1 MKQLLEKTKLNES
14 QEQQWHRSVYE
25 VGSLD
30 SQSQAAK
37 ELQLHRVLVHVNSY
51 RELSNL
57 ANTLGEFKT
66 RNAGMLQSSD
76 VRWRGVQKPMENA

>member
-51 RELSNL
+51 RELSIV
-57 ANTLGEFKT
+57 ASTFVRFKT
-66 RNAGMLQSSD
+66 RNAGMLRSSD
-76 VRWRGVQKPMENA
+76 VCW